1 MAAFHFLPLET
12 LVHGMDLHHPSHEMF
27 LGTYVSLNWCTMA
40 VCSPNLSVILGGCH
54 DFLLNLAEIG

>member
-1 MAAFHFLPLET
+1 MAEFHFLPLGS

-40 VCSPNLSVILGGCH
+40 VCSPNLSVILG
-54 DFLLNLAEIG
+54 AVMTS